1 MLAYLQMR
9 QVTANLVSDESFRGC
24 DCESGAL
31 LTSLGEYPHLNKEAV
46 FFPSRRQTRILCI
59 RLSTAVGEHDTN
71 AGALHERLRAAPP
84 IRLHVRNS
92 GVPSSAGRLVVSK
105 AAVL

>member
-31 LTSLGEYPHLNKEAV
+31 LTSL
-46 FFPSRRQTRILCI
+46 
-59 RLSTAVGEHDTN
+59 GEHDTN